1 MSGRIPWSFL
11 APQLILFVQC
21 KQEHMKKLNF
31 YPISI
36 MWEWHQNGTRKHRWH
51 RTYAGTSQGPF
62 ECKPFLQYIV
72 CAYIPPLN
80 SEHWPVSPERQDCS
94 GRSPTCCTL
103 PGESSRRAAALR
115 RVAATCDEAQ
125 AWAGGN
131 LGIQTAPKLSLS
143 LWSLTNLQQSERTDS
158 LFQPWS
164 LL

>member
-11 APQLILFVQC
+11 APQLILFLQC

-36 MWEWHQNGTRKHRWH
+36 TWEWHQNGMRKHRWH
-51 RTYAGTSQGPF
+51 RTYVGTSQGPF
-62 ECKPFLQYIV
+62 ECKPFLQYIG

-103 PGESSRRAAALR
+103 PGESSRRAAA
-115 RVAATCDEAQ
+115 
-125 AWAGGN
+125 G
-131 LGIQTAPKLSLS
+131 LGRG
-143 LWSLTNLQQSERTDS
+143 QSRNTDS
-158 LFQPWS
+158 TKAFFKLVKPDKPSAARENWFFISAMIPS
-164 LL
+164 LERMLKVITEL